1 MTQLTK
7 TLLSLTKM
15 QEEMQEE
22 FWAAL
27 RNEAVVAQEET
38 WQAMQMAH
46 FNP

>member
-7 TLLSLTKM
+7 TLLSLTKI
-15 QEEMQEE
+15 QEDRKLG